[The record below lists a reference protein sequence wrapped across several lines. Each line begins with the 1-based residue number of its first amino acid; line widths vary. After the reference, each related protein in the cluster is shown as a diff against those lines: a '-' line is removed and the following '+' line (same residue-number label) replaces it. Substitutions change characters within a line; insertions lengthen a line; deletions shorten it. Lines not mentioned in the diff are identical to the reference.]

1 MPQMTTDTL
10 QLLLELPVLSP
21 FMTYHRLCNCGGH
34 EFILGFKWGSC
45 RSISCLLYDVVC
57 PVPSQGH
64 CSFPS
69 FTVVD
74 RFKDSD
80 YSSGGHEFI
89 LGSKWGLCRSISCL
103 LYDVVCPLIILLIS
117 SNFSNIYLPRSYKAL
132 DLVCFRFFFCSLMF
146 DI

>member
-1 MPQMTTDTL
+1 MII
-10 QLLLELPVLSP
+10 LPEDMSSSSVLS
-21 FMTYHRLCNCGGH
+21 RVRVA
-34 EFILGFKWGSC
+34 
-45 RSISCLLYDVVC
+45 RSLVFCIMLSVL
-57 PVPSQGH
+57 
-64 CSFPS
+64 
-69 FTVVD
+69 
-74 RFKDSD
+74 RFKDSY

-103 LYDVVCPLIILLIS
+103 LYDAVCPLIILLIS